1 MKPTVLFILH
11 LPPPVHGASM
21 MGEYIH
27 DSKVINEAFDCHYI
41 NLSTAKDLADIGKVG
56 IKKLFQ
62 FVDLLRLIC
71 RTVRSI
77 RPRLVYVTPN
87 ACGRAFY
94 KDFIVVEMLKRMGCK
109 LVLHYHNKGVSTRQ
123 DRKLD
128 NMLYKRFFSGVKV
141 ILLAENLYLDV
152 QKYIARENVA
162 ICPNGIPDM
171 GDAII
176 RRLVPADSSNPLN
189 ILFLS
194 NMMEEKGVWV
204 LLEACK
210 SLKEHGLDFVCRFI
224 GGWKDITEEAFYD
237 KAVNLGLTV
246 STPLHKRSDAE
257 VQALGP
263 KYGAGKM
270 ECFRQAD
277 IFVFPTYYNKE
288 CFPLVLLEAMQA
300 GLACV
305 STKEAGIPAIIDQG
319 RTGLMVEQR
328 NSQALAD
335 AIGRMITNRQLCVQ
349 MGQEG
354 RRKYENFFTIGAFD
368 TRMYRIMKR
377 WI

>member
-1 MKPTVLFILH
+1 MRRIRI
-11 LPPPVHGASM
+11 GRASDNDIVFNRPSIS
-21 MGEYIH
+21 GH
-27 DSKVINEAFDCHYI
+27 H
-41 NLSTAKDLADIGKVG
+41 ADIVIDGGVITLTDHSKNGTWVNGRKVHNG
-56 IKKLFQ
+56 S
-62 FVDLLRLIC
+62 VE
-71 RTVRSI
+71 I
-77 RPRLVYVTPN
+77 RRGDRV
-87 ACGRAFY
+87 
-94 KDFIVVEMLKRMGCK
+94 MLP
-109 LVLHYHNKGVSTRQ
+109 
-123 DRKLD
+123 
-128 NMLYKRFFSGVKV
+128 
-141 ILLAENLYLDV
+141 
-152 QKYIARENVA
+152 ENV
-162 ICPNGIPDM
+162 C
-171 GDAII
+171 
-176 RRLVPADSSNPLN
+176 LN
-189 ILFLS
+189 
-194 NMMEEKGVWV
+194 
-204 LLEACK
+204 
-210 SLKEHGLDFVCRFI
+210 
-224 GGWKDITEEAFYD
+224 WKDITEEAFYD